1 VANLVVAQKHA
12 ERLAPRVAELL
23 LVDVA
28 KELARV
34 DLQGLLQVAP
44 QLLPRDVEHPDLDV
58 LRAGR
63 LLDQVVQP
71 APGGL
76 ELLEGGMVQDRLDLA
91 LQQRIQSGEV
101 PAQESGDALPR
112 RPAVQPRSAPDPEC
126 QGLPGRLLAQ
136 EPLERASA
144 LPPRPGP

>member
-23 LVDVA
+23 LVDLA
-28 KELARV
+28 KELALV
-34 DLQGLLQVAP
+34 ELQGLLQVAR

-76 ELLEGGMVQDRLDLA
+76 ELLEGGMVQDRLDLT
-91 LQQRIQSGEV
+91 LQQRIEAGGV
-101 PAQESGDALPR
+101 PVQEACHALPR
-112 RPAVQPRSAPDPEC
+112 RAGLQPRYAPDRVRR
-126 QGLPGRLLAQ
+126 GLPQRTT
-136 EPLERASA
+136 
-144 LPPRPGP
+144 